1 MPVHH
6 LDLDEPLEQ
15 PPPPLGR
22 GGSRIGC
29 RSRSHRRGSEDR
41 RQQGDQDAPH
51 WAIKIEGAAGQM
63 QKVGIDNIDTG
74 DAGWP
79 WPRQCS
85 RSVRS
90 KWRVEKSNLNKNR

>member
-15 PPPPLGR
+15 PPPLGR

-74 DAGWP
+74 DALGGRGRGSARGPFVPSGGW
-79 WPRQCS
+79 
-85 RSVRS
+85 
-90 KWRVEKSNLNKNR
+90 KNQT

>member
-1 MPVHH
+1 VPVHH

-15 PPPPLGR
+15 PPPLGR

-29 RSRSHRRGSEDR
+29 RCRSHRRGSEDR

-90 KWRVEKSNLNKNR
+90 KWKGGKIKLEQK